1 MSANG
6 AASAWLAEHQR
17 AQCDGRTA
25 LTTFQGQLSDEIFV
39 AKSAADSENPLALIV
54 ATAAFCKQMRAGA
67 LLLPGE
73 FAPEALW
80 SFQAEYYRAQ
90 VAEGGHAQ
98 YVVNSG
104 WTPIAVQCCAHGLRR
119 MLADPHYD
127 IFTRVVKYAEADPLE
142 LKKLLK
148 ADRFRNLSAAY
159 AELDRRFHELEAREA
174 LMARHRT
181 WLKSL
186 RKLRIVPDGD
196 LPGHAQR
203 LASLNPLR
211 MQRLSETA
219 AQQRARDDDPALLA
233 VRRLCEAAGLR
244 FTGAGNGVRSSV
256 RALWST
262 GPERRGYAVATV
274 TDRGARTALFF
285 ADGGMVKRRKAVL
298 IEAGNETPLADIIL
312 DRAEFEAIVPESART
327 D

>member
-6 AASAWLAEHQR
+6 AASGWLAEHQR

-39 AKSAADSENPLALIV
+39 AKSAAESENPLALIV

-67 LLLPGE
+67 MLLPGE

-104 WTPIAVQCCAHGLRR
+104 WTPIAVRCCEQGLRR
-119 MLADPHYD
+119 MLADPHHE
-127 IFTRVVKYAEADPLE
+127 IFAHVIRYAEASTGE
-142 LKKLLK
+142 LKKLFK
-148 ADRFRNLSAAY
+148 ADRYRNLSEAY
-159 AELDRRFHELEAREA
+159 ADFDRRFYELEAKEA

-186 RKLRIVPDGD
+186 RKLRIVPDGE

-219 AQQRARDDDPALLA
+219 AQQRTRDNDPALLA

-244 FTGAGNGVRSSV
+244 FSGVGNGVTSSV
-256 RALWST
+256 RALWSK
-262 GPERRGYAVATV
+262 GPERRGYALAAV
-274 TDRGARTALFF
+274 TDRGARTAVFF

-298 IEAGNETPLADIIL
+298 IEAGNETPLADIAL
-312 DRAEFEAIVPESART
+312 DRAEFEEIVPESARAG
-327 D
+327 